1 MYIAV
6 AMLDFYK
13 LTEAAGGDRQLPVRV
28 WRQDYRG
35 LRLTITPRP
44 AEVLRYSHVIYALRF
59 VQVRMELLGF
69 KQRTWNIY
77 TGTRHLGTIDLS
89 KIPSTEVG

>member
-1 MYIAV
+1 MFIAV

-44 AEVLRYSHVIYALRF
+44 AEALRYSHVIYALRF
-59 VQVRMELLGF
+59 VQVRMGPLGF

-77 TGTRHLGTIDLS
+77 AGTRHLGTIDLS